1 MAEAVRD
8 PAELCQL
15 LQLPARVAARAEQ
28 AAENLG
34 LLAPRGFLAR
44 IRPGDLDDPLLR
56 QILPQKEELTESAQF
71 SADPLGEAAS
81 ACGRG
86 LLWKYRGRLLILTTP
101 SCSVHCRFCFRRCFP
116 STASPDGSPPWEDA
130 LRLVAAEP
138 SIEEVIL
145 SGGDPLMRADEE
157 LAQFAHRLAEIP
169 HVRRLR
175 VHSRMPIIIPQRVT
189 QDLLDWLR
197 GTRLTPIVAVHVNHP
212 AEIDAAVAAALGR
225 LVDAGVPTL
234 AQSVL
239 LRGVNDDV
247 ATLAELFGRLVDL
260 RVTPY
265 YLHQLDRVAGAAH
278 FEVAASRGIEFVE
291 ELRRRLPHYAIPRY
305 VCEMPG
311 QPSKTVLA

>member
-1 MAEAVRD
+1 MT
-8 PAELCQL
+8 L
-15 LQLPARVAARAEQ
+15 
-28 AAENLG
+28 
-34 LLAPRGFLAR
+34 
-44 IRPGDLDDPLLR
+44 
-56 QILPQKEELTESAQF
+56 
-71 SADPLGEAAS
+71 
-81 ACGRG
+81 
-86 LLWKYRGRLLILTTP
+86 
-101 SCSVHCRFCFRRCFP
+101 
-116 STASPDGSPPWEDA
+116 
-130 LRLVAAEP
+130 
-138 SIEEVIL
+138 
-145 SGGDPLMRADEE
+145 ADEE
-157 LAQFAHRLAEIP
+157 LAEFSRRLAAIR

-175 VHSRMPIIIPQRVT
+175 MHSRLPIVIPQRVT

-212 AEIDAAVAAALGR
+212 AEIDAAVAGALGR

-247 ATLAELFGRLVDL
+247 ATLADLFGRLADL

-278 FEVAASRGIEFVE
+278 FEVAASRGIELVE

-305 VCEMPG
+305 VCETPG